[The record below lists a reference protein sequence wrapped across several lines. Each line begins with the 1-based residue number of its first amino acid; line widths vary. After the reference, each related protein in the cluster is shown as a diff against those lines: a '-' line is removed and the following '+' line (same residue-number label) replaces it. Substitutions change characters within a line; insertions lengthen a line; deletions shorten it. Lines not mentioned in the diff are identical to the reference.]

1 MKDLKKISCMIK
13 EKNKNDGASG
23 SCVMHRKDPLYSASN
38 ALEQASDRH
47 PKSVCL
53 FIWVV
58 YLFVHIYIYFS
69 FISLIVCLY
78 VCYIAFVFVYLF
90 IYSFIRYLSVC
101 YFICLLLI
109 SFGRLFFITG
119 VISLF
124 ICLLACLAIAL
135 FI

>member
-1 MKDLKKISCMIK
+1 MKDLKKISFMIK
-13 EKNKNDGASG
+13 EKNRNDGASG

-38 ALEQASDRH
+38 ALEQASDRY

-78 VCYIAFVFVYLF
+78 VILHSYLF
-90 IYSFIRYLSVC
+90 IYLFLLLLGICPFATLFVCFLFLLVDCFLLLESFLCLFVCSFVWQLRYL
-101 YFICLLLI
+101 FK
-109 SFGRLFFITG
+109 
-119 VISLF
+119 
-124 ICLLACLAIAL
+124 
-135 FI
+135 